1 LSKSIAYWSITV
13 AIAGFLFGFDT
24 AVISGADKPL
34 QSLWQTD
41 DLFHGLFVM
50 SAALWGTVFG
60 ALFGNWPCERYG
72 RRKVLIGIGLL
83 YLVSAIGS
91 ALAPDPYSFSLWRL
105 IGGLAVGTSSIA
117 VPAYISEIAPPAAR
131 GRLVAIYQFQIV
143 FGILVAFFSNFLLS
157 GLLSL
162 GWRWMLGVEAI
173 PALIYLL
180 LVARVPESPRWLL
193 LHNDDENESRRIF
206 RLIDPDTV
214 DQTINHI
221 RLTQQRFTDDRL
233 LQRTYLRP
241 VLLAFFLAAFNQLSG
256 INFVIYFAPR
266 IFELAGLDNS
276 SALLSTAG
284 IGLVNLSFTMLG
296 IWLIDRAGRKT
307 LLLMGSIGYIASLAA
322 ISWAFNVGASGLLV
336 VLFVFVFIASH
347 AIGQGAV
354 IWVFIAEI
362 FPNNVRTKGQ
372 SLGCGTHWVLA
383 ALITLLMPHLLSLY
397 DGQTIFGFF
406 AGMMILQLLF
416 VSFVLPETKGK
427 SLESLAMTGVS

>member
-1 LSKSIAYWSITV
+1 MSKSIAYWSITV

-193 LHNDDENESRRIF
+193 
-206 RLIDPDTV
+206 
-214 DQTINHI
+214 
-221 RLTQQRFTDDRL
+221 
-233 LQRTYLRP
+233 
-241 VLLAFFLAAFNQLSG
+241 
-256 INFVIYFAPR
+256 
-266 IFELAGLDNS
+266 
-276 SALLSTAG
+276 
-284 IGLVNLSFTMLG
+284 
-296 IWLIDRAGRKT
+296 
-307 LLLMGSIGYIASLAA
+307 
-322 ISWAFNVGASGLLV
+322 
-336 VLFVFVFIASH
+336 
-347 AIGQGAV
+347 
-354 IWVFIAEI
+354 
-362 FPNNVRTKGQ
+362 
-372 SLGCGTHWVLA
+372 
-383 ALITLLMPHLLSLY
+383 
-397 DGQTIFGFF
+397 
-406 AGMMILQLLF
+406 
-416 VSFVLPETKGK
+416 
-427 SLESLAMTGVS
+427 